1 MATFMVRYT
10 DRVSLIP
17 EFSTKEQWS
26 RSPLVFAM
34 YDESASSWVR
44 PGSHGLPTAM
54 VSASCDVEL
63 EPWFPADRAWS
74 RKPLRSA
81 RHMVV

>member
-34 YDESASSWVR
+34 YDESASSWVG
-44 PGSHGLPTAM
+44 PGHM
-54 VSASCDVEL
+54 VYL
-63 EPWFPADRAWS
+63 QPWS
-74 RKPLRSA
+74 RPSA
-81 RHMVV
+81 TSN